1 MIMERGKLIVIS
13 APSGCGKTTIANALL
28 KRYPEFTFSVSATTR
43 PKRRNEKHGKHY
55 FFLTNEEFEKAI
67 ENNELVEWETIY
79 GNRYGTLKSVV
90 DDALAQG
97 KILMFDV
104 DVKGG
109 LSIKKQYPEDAVL
122 IFIEPPGL
130 EDLKKRLR
138 RRNTE
143 DEEQLNQRLERV
155 PMELETGKLYDYSVV
170 NDDLQKAIEEVDAIV
185 KKEIQSVTY

>member
-1 MIMERGKLIVIS
+1 MTMERGKLIVIS
-13 APSGCGKTTIANALL
+13 APSGCGKTTITNAILE
-28 KRYPEFTFSVSATTR
+28 RHPEFTFSVSATTR
-43 PKRRNEKHGKHY
+43 PKRHNEKHGKHY
-55 FFLTNEEFEKAI
+55 FFLTKEEFDQAI
-67 ENNELVEWETIY
+67 ENNALVEWEKIY
-79 GNRYGTLKSVV
+79 GNFYGTLKSVV
-90 DDALAQG
+90 DEALAQG

-104 DVKGG
+104 DVNGG

-143 DEEQLNQRLERV
+143 DDEQLNQRLERV

-170 NDDLQKAIEEVDAIV
+170 NDDLKKAIDEVDTIV
-185 KKEIQSVTY
+185 KNEVQSVTY